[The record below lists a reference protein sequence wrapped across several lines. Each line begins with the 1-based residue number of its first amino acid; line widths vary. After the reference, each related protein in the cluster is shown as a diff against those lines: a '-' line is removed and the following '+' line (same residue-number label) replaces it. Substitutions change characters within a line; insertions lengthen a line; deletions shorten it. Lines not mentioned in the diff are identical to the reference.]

1 MVAIACAIS
10 AAVTI
15 IVVLMLYYGAI
26 DGYAKVPLPL
36 AGQESYVLTGAS
48 GGGWQVYTPPG
59 TVINYAGST
68 APTGYLVCNGSLISR
83 ATYADLFT
91 AIGTLYGAG
100 DGATTFAV
108 PDLRGQF
115 IRGLDSG
122 ANVDAGRVLGS
133 VQADSLQQH
142 GHVLYRGDGGG
153 YEGPQVRTDDDN
165 GVGGLIKVNG
175 GFGLTYIREIF
186 PGDVGGSIARISGET
201 RPKNVAMIMCIKT

>member
-1 MVAIACAIS
+1 LDQVPAKSAKLSADNIKMVAIACAIS

-26 DGYAKVPLPL
+26 AGDTKGTVLL
-36 AGQESYVLTGAS
+36 A
-48 GGGWQVYTPPG
+48 G

-115 IRGLDSG
+115 IRGFDSG